1 MTFKKGESRR
11 KREQWLWNGIEIEEV
26 DQFKYL
32 SYTLQRNNGIE
43 RHINDKEMVK
53 KVMCVTY

>member
-1 MTFKKGESRR
+1 MK
-11 KREQWLWNGIEIEEV
+11 QIWGIRTN
-26 DQFKYL
+26 KYL

-43 RHINDKEMVK
+43 RHINDKETVK